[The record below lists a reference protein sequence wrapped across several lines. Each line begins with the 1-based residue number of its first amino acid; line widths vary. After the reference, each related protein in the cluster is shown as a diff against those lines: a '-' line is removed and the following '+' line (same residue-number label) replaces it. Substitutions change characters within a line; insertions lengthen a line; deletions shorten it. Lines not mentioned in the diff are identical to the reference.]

1 MDAALQAEAL
11 LVIGTQESDLTWN
24 AVDYESNIKVG
35 VAQWAG
41 RQAAGLLAALDASDR
56 QLLTQTLQDDL
67 QNHNP
72 DDAFWRSKFL
82 TKDEGNSIITALG
95 TATAKPVQVS
105 YFNNLIDIDA
115 NMLQSWGAAVDT
127 VDHQKTMLFLLAVYH
142 VDLVAAS
149 RIVAAIGAVAQTSA
163 ILAALLNMPD
173 IAGKRDWGAT
183 KALIDTW
190 EGVEPV
196 VQPTETTPNTDPGGS
211 GQQYSEIPQVESQI
225 QRIGMTGQQ
234 LIVYGKDNPQGVVCY
249 RDIGKMWIPQT
260 NTAAPPTPTPIN
272 PPAPVEPG
280 TQEEFARMRQLWY
293 DNEEAWSYSNGP
305 GRMDPPASGVSDCS
319 ACIIWAV
326 GQVRPDLAA
335 ALGDWTGS
343 MVNAGTE
350 IQRGYTGD
358 GASIDL
364 NLLQPGDIL
373 LVGTNYEFTG
383 SKAHVE
389 WYFGNGELWG
399 AGLSPLPHRTG
410 DVNWYLQFI
419 ASRGKTHYMFRRF
432 L

>member
-24 AVDYESNIKVG
+24 AVDYESNIKIG
-35 VAQWAG
+35 VAQWVG
-41 RQAAGLLAALDASDR
+41 RQAAGLLASLDASDK

-67 QNHNP
+67 QNHAP
-72 DDAFWRSKFL
+72 DDAFWRSRFL

-105 YFNNLIDIDA
+105 YFNNLIDIYA
-115 NMLQSWGAAVDT
+115 NGLQSWGAAVDT
-127 VDHQKTMLFLLAVYH
+127 VDHQKSFLFLLAVYH
-142 VDLVAAS
+142 IDVVAAN
-149 RIVAAIGAVAQTSA
+149 RIVASIGAVAQTSA

-173 IAGKRDWGAT
+173 ISGKRDWAAT

-196 VQPTETTPNTDPGGS
+196 VQPTETTPNTEPGGS
-211 GQQYSEIPQVESQI
+211 GQQYSEIVQVESQI

-249 RDIGKMWIPQT
+249 RDMGKMWIPQT
-260 NTAAPPTPTPIN
+260 NTAAPPTPTPID
-272 PPAPVEPG
+272 PPAPVDPG
-280 TQEEFARMRQLWY
+280 TQSEFEQMRQLWY
-293 DNEEAWSYSNGP
+293 DNEEAWSYSNGG
-305 GRMDPPASGVSDCS
+305 GRLDPPSSGVSDCS

-335 ALGDWTGS
+335 SLGGWTGS

-350 IQRGYTGD
+350 IQRGYTGS

-373 LVGTNYEFTG
+373 LVGDNYAFNDG
-383 SKAHVE
+383 KAHVE
-389 WYFGNGELWG
+389 WYFGSGVLWG
-399 AGLSPLPHRTG
+399 AGYSPLPHRTG

-419 ASRGKTHYMFRRF
+419 ATRGKTHYMFRRF